1 MYYEQKLEIKVMQT
15 IRDVRQAY
23 KLFVTLFC
31 HLEKSLYCSISRLRK
46 SLMFFFC
53 EYLPFIE
60 LNTIEN
66 GWTSEQNTLTGG
78 N

>member
-46 SLMFFFC
+46 SLMFS
-53 EYLPFIE
+53 L
-60 LNTIEN
+60 L
-66 GWTSEQNTLTGG
+66 
-78 N
+78 